1 MKNIL
6 EWLEQ
11 QEEKRPDALAVDD
24 GNKTYTWRK
33 LSERARAIGELLCE
47 ECSPGQPVAILADK
61 STEVLAAMMGIV
73 YAGCFYVI
81 ISPGQPI
88 DRRAH
93 IFQVLDAKVLITG
106 REHREKATE
115 AGYTGKILQLEELME
130 AAEKAG
136 ENKTPQGTAA
146 GDLLKERRQRATDRD
161 ILYGIFTSGSTG
173 VPKCIVV
180 SHRAVLD
187 FITHFVDTFHLT
199 AEERFGNQA
208 PFDFDVSVKDIY
220 SSMAVGAPLILIPK
234 ELFSTPAGLLDYLE
248 EKQATVLVWAVSA
261 LTLVSSLKGLQYKV
275 PSQVKKIM
283 FSGEVMP
290 AKQLRIWQEALPE
303 TEFANIYGPT
313 EITCNCTYHKIDRMV
328 EDGEKLPVG
337 IPFEG
342 RKVFLRN
349 TEEKEL
355 GGKTVEIGE
364 ICVAGES
371 ISDGYYHNQEET
383 DKRFLTHTFADG
395 KQAWCYCTGDLG
407 YYGEQGELYFAG
419 RKDFQIKH
427 MGHRIE
433 LEEIER
439 SMEQIPGV
447 ERSCCGLDT
456 RRGKLVAFYM
466 GEAEVKEIRTRL
478 KKAVPVYMIP
488 QKFVQMEKMPLT
500 KNGKTDRGYFRARL
514 EGNV

>member
-1 MKNIL
+1 MENIL

-11 QEEKRPDALAVDD
+11 QEEKRPAGLAVDD
-24 GNKTYTWRK
+24 GRITYTWK
-33 LSERARAIGELLCE
+33 ELSERAKAVGEILCSTCE
-47 ECSPGQPVAILADK
+47 SGQPIAILADK
-61 STEVLAAMMGIV
+61 SAEVLAAMMGVV

-81 ISPGQPI
+81 VSPGQPI
-88 DRRAH
+88 DRRTH

-106 REHREKATE
+106 REHQEKAEE
-115 AGYTGKILQLEELME
+115 AGYEGEILQLEELME
-130 AAEKAG
+130 AAESKILKKAVAV
-136 ENKTPQGTAA
+136 EVLQ
-146 GDLLKERRQRATDRD
+146 ERRQKATDRD

-187 FITHFVDTFHLT
+187 FITHFVKTFGLT
-199 AEERFGNQA
+199 QEERFGNQA

-248 EKQATVLVWAVSA
+248 EKQATVLIWAVSA

-275 PSQVKKIM
+275 PFQVKKIM

-290 AKQLRIWQEALPE
+290 AKQLKIWQEALPE
-303 TEFANIYGPT
+303 TKFANIYGPT

-328 EDGEKLPVG
+328 EEGEKLPIG

-342 RKVFLRN
+342 RKVFLRH
-349 TEEKEL
+349 TEEKEI

-371 ISDGYYHNQEET
+371 ISDGYYRNRKET
-383 DKRFLTHTFADG
+383 DKRFLTHTLEDG
-395 KQAWCYCTGDLG
+395 TRVWCYCTGDLG

-456 RRGKLVAFYM
+456 RRGRLVAFYM
-466 GEAEVKEIRTRL
+466 GEAAVKEIRTRL
-478 KKAVPVYMIP
+478 KQAVPIYMIP

-500 KNGKTDRGYFRARL
+500 KNGKTDRGYFRAQL
-514 EGNV
+514 EGEG